1 MSSIAKIVGENPHL
15 ASVFDELTAEEKI
28 QLDGYLAIPRMAE
41 GFATKNTKLGRA
53 HLEANKAKS
62 LENKQSY
69 ARTLIRA
76 ILTDPEFRYTITH
89 WKSLMPENEP
99 EPFNAAGSPVRVAK
113 GPAAPPP
120 LEDRIPAYM
129 RPQPAPRPKGPC
141 HPRSEE
147 AGPPQLNFSNV
158 GSSNNG
164 NGEPNKKRSKSGKR
178 KSKMNSRNKRKTRKN

>member
-15 ASVFDELTAEEKI
+15 EPAFDELTEEEKV
-28 QLDGYLAIPRMAE
+28 QLDEYLAIPRMAE

-53 HLEANKAKS
+53 HLESNKEKS
-62 LENKQSY
+62 TNSKLSF

-99 EPFNAAGSPVRVAK
+99 APFNASGSPVRVAK

-120 LEDRIPAYM
+120 LEERIPAYM
-129 RPQPAPRPKGPC
+129 RPQPAPRQK
-141 HPRSEE
+141 
-147 AGPPQLNFSNV
+147 GPPQLNFSNV

-164 NGEPNKKRSKSGKR
+164 NGEPNKKRPKSGNKR
-178 KSKMNSRNKRKTRKN
+178 KSKRNSRNKSKTRKN

>member
-15 ASVFDELTAEEKI
+15 APVFDELTAEEKI
-28 QLDGYLAIPRMAE
+28 QLDEYLAIPRMAE

-53 HLEANKAKS
+53 HLESNKEKS
-62 LENKQSY
+62 TNSKLSF

-99 EPFNAAGSPVRVAK
+99 EAFNAAGSPVRVAK

-120 LEDRIPAYM
+120 LEERIPAYM
-129 RPQPAPRPKGPC
+129 RPQPAPRQK
-141 HPRSEE
+141 
-147 AGPPQLNFSNV
+147 GPPQLNFSNV

-164 NGEPNKKRSKSGKR
+164 NGEPNRKKPKSGNKR
-178 KSKMNSRNKRKTRKN
+178 KSKRNSRNKRKTRKN

>member
-15 ASVFDELTAEEKI
+15 EPAFDELTEEEKV
-28 QLDGYLAIPRMAE
+28 QLDEYLAMPRMAE
-41 GFATKNTKLGRA
+41 GFATKNTKMGRA
-53 HLEANKAKS
+53 HLESNKEKS
-62 LENKQSY
+62 TNSKLSF

-99 EPFNAAGSPVRVAK
+99 EAFNAAGSPVRVAK

-120 LEDRIPAYM
+120 LENRIPAYM
-129 RPQPAPRPKGPC
+129 RPQPAPRQK
-141 HPRSEE
+141 
-147 AGPPQLNFSNV
+147 GPPQLNFSNV

-164 NGEPNKKRSKSGKR
+164 NGEPNKKRSKSGNR
-178 KSKMNSRNKRKTRKN
+178 KSKRNSRNKSKTRKN